1 MVKIFDADLIKNHF
15 IITENGKRIL
25 IDTGC
30 PVDINEASIRRIPEL
45 KQHLE
50 GARRFVD
57 PTLDEFWGLK
67 YFAQHKVLLDYQ
79 KAAVIVADQGD
90 EVNPVHPVAEFPI
103 SGMPYRILFDMTIG
117 GKVCKMIFD
126 TGASI
131 ANYITDSIAMTGT
144 DVGSVFDN
152 HPDIGPYKVSLFELP
167 VDIGGEKESIPFGIM
182 PTKVDCIVQAEGA
195 VGIIGIGLYEKFQV
209 LVDLPNRRLVLGKY
223 E

>member
-30 PVDINEASIRRIPEL
+30 PVDINEANIRRFPEL

-57 PTLDEFWGLK
+57 
-67 YFAQHKVLLDYQ
+67 
-79 KAAVIVADQGD
+79 
-90 EVNPVHPVAEFPI
+90 
-103 SGMPYRILFDMTIG
+103 
-117 GKVCKMIFD
+117 
-126 TGASI
+126 
-131 ANYITDSIAMTGT
+131 
-144 DVGSVFDN
+144 
-152 HPDIGPYKVSLFELP
+152 
-167 VDIGGEKESIPFGIM
+167 IGGEKVSIPFGIM
-182 PTKVDCIVQAEGA
+182 PTKVDCMVQAEGA